1 MVDDRMLEYDETDPK
16 SIEAYGKKLIG
27 MTFQDVCDQDDM
39 KKSNV
44 VRETE
49 AYEIK
54 HEDKKRKG
62 GLGEIIEER
71 YFHYPANNDARPDF
85 DKAGVEL
92 KVTPYKQNKNGSF
105 SAKER
110 LILTMTDY
118 FKVVNEEFE
127 DSHMWQKARLILLVY
142 YLYQK
147 EIENRLDYK
156 IGYVNLFTPP
166 EEDIKIIKQ
175 DFEVIKQK
183 IKDGKAHEL
192 SEADTLY
199 LGAAPKAATSKNR
212 RKQPY
217 SDELAKPRAFSFK
230 TSYMTYILNHYIIPG
245 KNTYESIIKEKTEES
260 FEDYVIHKI
269 EQYRD
274 NTVHELC
281 DKFQIPYKDKKPKN
295 LEAMLTYR
303 MLGIKGNHAEEF
315 EKANIVIKTIRIN
328 KNNRIK
334 ENMSFPIFKF
344 KELIE
349 EEWDDSTFGNYLRET
364 KFLFVVY
371 KYDDNDE
378 LRLKGCQFWN
388 IPYDD
393 LEKEVKVVWEKTKQL
408 IKNGLKIEVKN
419 EKNCSNL
426 PKISENRVCHVRP
439 HGRNAQDTYELPDGR
454 RLTKQCFWLN
464 NSYILSQ
471 LDKQFKE

>member
-1 MVDDRMLEYDETDPK
+1 M
-16 SIEAYGKKLIG
+16 
-27 MTFQDVCDQDDM
+27 
-39 KKSNV
+39 
-44 VRETE
+44 
-49 AYEIK
+49 
-54 HEDKKRKG
+54 
-62 GLGEIIEER
+62 GEIIEER

-295 LEAMLTYR
+295 LEAML
-303 MLGIKGNHAEEF
+303 GIKGNHAEEF

-419 EKNCSNL
+419 GKNCSNL